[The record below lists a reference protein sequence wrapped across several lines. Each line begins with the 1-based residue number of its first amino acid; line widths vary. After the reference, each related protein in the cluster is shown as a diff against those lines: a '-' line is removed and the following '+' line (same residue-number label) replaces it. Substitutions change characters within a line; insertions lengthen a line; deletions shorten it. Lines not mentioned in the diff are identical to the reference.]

1 MTTTTLSTPRLS
13 EVARHLVIP
22 EGIVTS
28 VYPKIEKRLNE
39 AGVYFDLWQQ
49 GWGKVALGCRAD
61 GKFAASIGGVVAS
74 VPRQVGKTFTIGHL
88 LIGLALEYP
97 GIRAIWT
104 SHHNRTTTNTFR
116 SFQAMVGRKS
126 IAPLLAPNGI
136 RTANGEQEIRF
147 TNGSIIMFGAR
158 EYGFGRGLDRIDMI
172 VLDEAQILSI
182 KALEDMVPAMNQARN
197 PHGGLL
203 VFIGTPPR
211 EADPGEVFS
220 EKRHQA
226 LSGKA
231 KNQVYIEISADED
244 ADLDD
249 ESQYQK
255 MNPSFPARTSMESM
269 LRMRENLPDEDSYR
283 REAMGIW
290 PKVSHHVAVI
300 SPAVWRA
307 LKAVGPQADA
317 APVAFGVDMS
327 HGLQISVAGSWL
339 CGEKIHTEE
348 VWAGDDV
355 AAAVEWIA
363 VAAKRRI
370 PVLID
375 GYSPAAQMIPELS
388 ARGVKAKRTTA
399 GDMTKGC
406 LIFET
411 RANAGTLSHSG
422 QPQLAAAVS
431 GARKR
436 PIGDAGGWGWDRRDA
451 TVTIHP
457 LVAATLALLSASS
470 TRAPSDGKRI
480 STRRGAVLL

>member
-39 AGVYFDLWQQ
+39 AGVFFDPWQQ
-49 GWGKVALGCRAD
+49 GWGKVALGCRVD
-61 GKFAASIGGVVAS
+61 GKFAATIGGVVAS

-97 GIRAIWT
+97 GLRAIWT

-116 SFQAMVGRKS
+116 SFQGMVARKS
-126 IAPLLAPNGI
+126 IAPHLAPNGI

-158 EYGFGRGLDRIDMI
+158 EHGFGRGLDRIDVI

-182 KALEDMVPAMNQARN
+182 RALEDMVPAMNQAQN

-211 EADPGEVFS
+211 ETDPGEVFT
-220 EKRHQA
+220 EKRLQA

-231 KNQVYIEISADED
+231 TNHVYIEISADED

-249 ESQYQK
+249 ESQYSK
-255 MNPSFPARTSMESM
+255 MNPSFPARTSLESM
-269 LRMRENLPDEDSYR
+269 LRMRENLPDEESYR

-300 SPAVWRA
+300 SAATWKA
-307 LKAVGPQADA
+307 LKAQGPAADV
-317 APVAFGVDMS
+317 APVALGVDMS
-327 HGLQISVAGSWL
+327 HGMEISVVGAWL
-339 CGEKIHTEE
+339 CGDKIHVEE
-348 VWAGDDV
+348 VWAGNDV
-355 AAAVEWIA
+355 PAAMSWI
-363 VAAKRRI
+363 VGAAGKRTE
-370 PVLID
+370 VVID
-375 GYSPAAQMIPELS
+375 NLSPAKQMVPELL
-388 ARGVKAKRTTA
+388 AQRLKVKASTA

-411 RANAGTLSHSG
+411 RANSGTLSHSG
-422 QPQLAAAVS
+422 QPQLASAVA

-451 TVTIHP
+451 TSSIHP
-457 LVAATLALLSASS
+457 LVAATLALLSAASKRKTSERSS
-470 TRAPSDGKRI
+470 TG
-480 STRRGAVLL
+480 RRAVLL